1 MEFKEFKIEDLFE
14 VKTTKGLD
22 EGKLTFSESGDY
34 NFVGRTKKNNGIKGR
49 ISKQSFDTNAKN
61 TISVSQI
68 GTITACYQ
76 PEEWYG
82 SQNMFCLASK
92 NELTK
97 NKHLY
102 FVAVLNA
109 YLRQYANSGRSVY
122 PTLTSLKNAKIQLPV
137 TPSGEI
143 DFDYIEQHIEKIEKQ
158 YIEKIALM
166 LKASGLDNYQLTEEE
181 KAVLKEEK
189 EKKEFKIEDL
199 WVVDDWV
206 YGKDKK
212 WKTQFDCPIEGSL
225 PVISGQTTNNGV
237 KYYTSDN
244 YSTNE
249 VFEDCL
255 TMTTRGESG
264 RVFYHP
270 GKFLLANNVLV
281 MKMPKYSKNVM
292 LYLGTVIEKVCRS
305 TNYSVYPTKDSLK
318 TKTIFLPVTPTEEID
333 FDYMEKY
340 ISAIIKTKIKNVV
353 LEINKKLELYKQ
365 TQN

>member
-1 MEFKEFKIEDLFE
+1 MEFKEFKIEELFE

-49 ISKQSFDTNAKN
+49 ISKQSFDANSKN

-82 SQNMFCLASK
+82 SQNMFCLTSK

-97 NKHLY
+97 NKYLY

-122 PTLTSLKNAKIQLPV
+122 PTLASLKNAKIQLPI

-143 DFDYIEQHIEKIEKQ
+143 DFDYMEQYIEKIEKQ
-158 YIEKIALM
+158 YIEKIALL

-181 KAVLKEEK
+181 KVVLKEEK
-189 EKKEFKIEDL
+189 EKKEFKIEELFEYKTGDVDL
-199 WVVDDWV
+199 QKTDLTETGEWVVTAGTTN
-206 YGKDKK
+206 YGLLG
-212 WKTQFDCPIEGSL
+212 KTTKTAKIISKNTITIDMFGCAFYRNFDYKMVTHARVFALIPKIKCSERVGLFLTGSL
-225 PVISGQTTNNGV
+225 AYLKKLFSYQNMCSFSKIKDLTIQLPI
-237 KYYTSDN
+237 TS
-244 YSTNE
+244 T
-249 VFEDCL
+249 
-255 TMTTRGESG
+255 G
-264 RVFYHP
+264 
-270 GKFLLANNVLV
+270 
-281 MKMPKYSKNVM
+281 
-292 LYLGTVIEKVCRS
+292 
-305 TNYSVYPTKDSLK
+305 
-318 TKTIFLPVTPTEEID
+318 EID

-353 LEINKKLELYKQ
+353 LEINKKLKLYKQ

>member
-49 ISKQSFDTNAKN
+49 ISKQSFDANAKN

-82 SQNMFCLASK
+82 SQNMFCLTSK

-143 DFDYIEQHIEKIEKQ
+143 DFDYMEQYIEKIEKQ
-158 YIEKIALM
+158 YVEKIEKQYVEKIALM

-189 EKKEFKIEDL
+189 EKKEFKIEELFTVSRGTRHKKSNRKPGSVALVTAGEQNQGVAEYIDKGTKMTMYKNKITIDMFCNCFYRNYDFFC
-199 WVVDDWV
+199 DDNILVLTSKTEMGKNSSLYIATLINKWKV
-206 YGKDKK
+206 NYNYGK
-212 WKTQFDCPIEGSL
+212 QFRQKSL
-225 PVISGQTTNNGV
+225 GEITIS
-237 KYYTSDN
+237 
-244 YSTNE
+244 
-249 VFEDCL
+249 
-255 TMTTRGESG
+255 
-264 RVFYHP
+264 
-270 GKFLLANNVLV
+270 
-281 MKMPKYSKNVM
+281 
-292 LYLGTVIEKVCRS
+292 
-305 TNYSVYPTKDSLK
+305 
-318 TKTIFLPVTPTEEID
+318 LPVTPTEEID

-340 ISAIIKTKIKNVV
+340 ISAITKTKIKNVV

>member
-49 ISKQSFDTNAKN
+49 ISKQSFDANAKN

-82 SQNMFCLASK
+82 SQNMFCLTSK

-97 NKHLY
+97 NKYLY

-122 PTLTSLKNAKIQLPV
+122 PTLTSLKNAKIQLPI

-143 DFDYIEQHIEKIEKQ
+143 DFDYMEQYIEKIEKQ
-158 YIEKIALM
+158 YVEKIALM

-181 KAVLKEEK
+181 KAILKEEK
-189 EKKEFKIEDL
+189 EKKKFKIEELFETIPTNRLHYKAGDYKVKTKIADL
-199 WVVDDWV
+199 PATTCSNSNQMLTCYVPRKGATILKNCISVTANGDATCFYQPNEFTILQDSYAIKSKNECSENV
-206 YGKDKK
+206 YLYFVAVLQKVLK
-212 WKTQFDCPIEGSL
+212 
-225 PVISGQTTNNGV
+225 V
-237 KYYTSDN
+237 KYSW
-244 YSTNE
+244 TNK
-249 VFEDCL
+249 
-255 TMTTRGESG
+255 SG
-264 RVFYHP
+264 WN
-270 GKFLLANNVLV
+270 KL
-281 MKMPKYSKNVM
+281 KN
-292 LYLGTVIEKVCRS
+292 
-305 TNYSVYPTKDSLK
+305 D
-318 TKTIFLPVTPTEEID
+318 TIWLPINPDGEID
-333 FDYMEKY
+333 FNYMEKY
-340 ISAIIKTKIKNVV
+340 ISATIKTKIKNVV